1 MEGRPLDDAELVRR
15 AKDGDVRAYEELVR
29 RHQSIAQRVAYLVV
43 RSVPDAQDATQEA
56 FVKAYRALDRF
67 RGDAPFR
74 PWLLRIV
81 HNEAHNARRR
91 ATRQDRLALRAA
103 ENPASGDAAPS
114 PEAEVLSESARVALH
129 QAVEGLPEP
138 HRTIIS
144 CRFFLG
150 LSVTETAVM
159 LGVAPGTVKSR
170 LNRALSRLRR
180 ELPTELRTPEG
191 HDG

>member
-1 MEGRPLDDAELVRR
+1 MEGRPLSDEELVRR
-15 AKDGDVRAYEELVR
+15 AKDGDVGSYEELVR
-29 RHQSIAQRVAYLVV
+29 RHQSIAQRVAFLVV
-43 RSVPDAQDATQEA
+43 RSVPDAQDAAQEA

-91 ATRQDRLALRAA
+91 ASRQDRLALRVA

-114 PEAEVLSESARVALH
+114 PEAAVIAETTRLALH
-129 QAVEGLPEP
+129 QAVDGLPEP
-138 HRTIIS
+138 HRTIVT

-150 LSVTETAVM
+150 MSVAETAEM

-170 LNRALSRLRR
+170 LNRALGRLRR
-180 ELPTELRTPEG
+180 ELPDELRVREE
-191 HDG
+191 HDA